1 MTSRFLIF
9 EICDLH
15 LACYEILLNSATL
28 IIHSE
33 RLDHQMSPQ
42 YSIFPIWR
50 HKLLSSEYSKTFAS
64 SVVDVSKNS
73 YSKVKVAHKNAE
85 IWTRTLFF
93 KHKPP
98 HKAEKDISP
107 WKLFSGCGLIVFRHL
122 VKVWWRKVNC
132 WKININFQRDY
143 KCNQTIRHHIKD
155 CFEING
161 RQRIIMLKNGECIIF
176 RSNKRKINHCL

>member
-50 HKLLSSEYSKTFAS
+50 HKLLSSEYSKTFAP
-64 SVVDVSKNS
+64 SVVDVSKKS
-73 YSKVKVAHKNAE
+73 YSKVEVAHKNAQK
-85 IWTRTLFF
+85 WTRTLFF
-93 KHKPP
+93 KYKPP
-98 HKAEKDISP
+98 NKAEKNIYP
-107 WKLFSGCGLIVFRHL
+107 WKLFLDCGLLIFRFL

-132 WKININFQRDY
+132 SNININF
-143 KCNQTIRHHIKD
+143 
-155 CFEING
+155 
-161 RQRIIMLKNGECIIF
+161 
-176 RSNKRKINHCL
+176 